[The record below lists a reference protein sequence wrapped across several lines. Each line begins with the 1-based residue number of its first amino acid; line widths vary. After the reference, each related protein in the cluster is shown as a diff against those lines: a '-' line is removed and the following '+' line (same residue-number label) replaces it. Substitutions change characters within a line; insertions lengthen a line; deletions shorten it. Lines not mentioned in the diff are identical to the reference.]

1 MSNMTCPE
9 DGCKSQALP
18 TQIKDVVESSAY
30 EMYENQLLQTT
41 LESMTDI
48 EFCPRLQCQCPTIV
62 DREMNMGQVLRAP
75 RHLYLD
81 MPSEFQQISVFIF
94 DLFFSFQCPKCHY
107 AFCVLCKQAYHGQT
121 PCR

>member
-48 EFCPRLQCQCPTIV
+48 EFWPRLQCQCPTIV
-62 DREMNMGQVLRAP
+62 DREMNMGQV
-75 RHLYLD
+75 
-81 MPSEFQQISVFIF
+81 F
-94 DLFFSFQCPKCHY
+94 
-107 AFCVLCKQAYHGQT
+107 
-121 PCR
+121 